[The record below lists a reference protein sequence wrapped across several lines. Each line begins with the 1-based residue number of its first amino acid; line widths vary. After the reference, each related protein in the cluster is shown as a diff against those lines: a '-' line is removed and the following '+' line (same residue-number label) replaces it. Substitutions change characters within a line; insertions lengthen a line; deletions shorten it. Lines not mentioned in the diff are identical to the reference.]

1 MSTTIT
7 KSEAARVLEDE
18 IFALDE
24 ALKKG
29 RTIMQEITDE
39 YFRKFHTKEKDGPTS
54 ILWEYG
60 RAGIFADIMDDIV
73 FTMYQTVEEL
83 KKIKDGDGQKGEAA
97 A

>member
-1 MSTTIT
+1 MLKEIT
-7 KSEAARVLEDE
+7 KSEAARVLENE

-39 YFRKFHTKEKDGPTS
+39 YFRKFHTEEKDGPTS

-73 FTMYQTVEEL
+73 FTMHQTVEEL
-83 KKIKDGDGQKGEAA
+83 KEIKDDDGKKGEAA

>member
-39 YFRKFHTKEKDGPTS
+39 YFASSTRKKRTAPHRFFGNMGERVYLLISWTTLYSPCIK
-54 ILWEYG
+54 LW
-60 RAGIFADIMDDIV
+60 
-73 FTMYQTVEEL
+73 
-83 KKIKDGDGQKGEAA
+83 KS
-97 A
+97 

>member
-39 YFRKFHTKEKDGPTS
+39 YFRKFQTNAKNGPTS

-60 RAGIFADIMDDIV
+60 RAGIFADIMNDIV
-73 FTMYQTVEEL
+73 FSMFQTVEEL
-83 KKIKDGDGQKGEAA
+83 KNFRKEKTQEGAVA
-97 A
+97 